1 MAISIQKQIAKNK
14 RNTIFIMII
23 FVAIIALIGALFVW
37 LTGDESLLFTFTAV
51 AAIYAGVQYFFSDKL
66 AIAAAGA
73 KRIERNDDPRY
84 YAIVEK
90 LAAAAKVPVPKVYII
105 NDSAPNA
112 FATGRNP
119 EHACIAATTGLLE
132 IMDDNE
138 LSAVIGHEMSHI
150 RNYDI
155 RLSLITFGLTALV
168 GFISDLGLRMLLYGD
183 RDDEDQSPIG
193 VLIAIGVIILSPIV
207 ATLVQL
213 AVSRQR
219 EYLADASSASLTGSA
234 EDMISALRK
243 LGSQSRPMRQ
253 QNVAAESMYI
263 ANPLKKSL
271 LSNIFST
278 HPSIESRIEHLKAK

>member
-243 LGSQSRPMRQ
+243 LDSQSRPMRQ